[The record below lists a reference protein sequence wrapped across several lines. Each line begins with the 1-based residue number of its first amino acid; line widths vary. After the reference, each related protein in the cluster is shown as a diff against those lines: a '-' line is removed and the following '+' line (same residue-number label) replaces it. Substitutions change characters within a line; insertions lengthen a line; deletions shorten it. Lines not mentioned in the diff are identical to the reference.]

1 MPRQSSLSNLLLVLG
16 AWMTVQM
23 LLRFTGMIVT
33 VLVVSLAGAAAAM
46 IYGLRY
52 ERRLMAKL
60 YQRVLWKKWIEAVCH
75 YSQQQLPAEMTV
87 DGVSDTLLLKTSD
100 DFDWCARQ
108 VKQSVF
114 GHDHAVEAIV
124 EHLRKAV
131 SLRGRIDRQSLPP
144 LGAFWL
150 AGPPGIGKRLLAIR
164 LAQRLFRHGAV
175 TVLDLSDY
183 ADESA
188 VGRLCGVTGPDGSL
202 VLPVRQQP
210 FHTVIL
216 ENAEAAH
223 PKVWQMLQSLLQFG
237 QCSAGTGSVS
247 FQNCLVFLTSP
258 SLPPECQSNS
268 ATSREPL
275 LAALSEHTG
284 CPKALFELASDCLC
298 LRRLD
303 DVTKARVL
311 LQLMADEC
319 QRYELQLDYVDPRI
333 VVREVEHFSEVTGCE
348 SSKIRIARWI
358 SDPIHLAVTHGLR
371 NLVLT
376 QDFVERCQ
384 STSASLENVTS
395 NRLVLAH

>member
-16 AWMTVQM
+16 AWMTVQL
-23 LLRFTGMIVT
+23 LLRFTGVIVT
-33 VLVVSLAGAAAAM
+33 TLVVSLAGAAAAT

-52 ERRLMAKL
+52 ERRLLAKL
-60 YQRVLWKKWIEAVCH
+60 YQRAVWKWWIDGVCH
-75 YSQQQLPAEMTV
+75 YSQQQLPADLTV
-87 DGVSDTLLLKTSD
+87 DGVSDTLLLKTSG

-108 VKQSVF
+108 LKQNVF
-114 GHDHAVEAIV
+114 GHDQAIEVMV

-131 SLRGRIDRQSLPP
+131 SLRGCVERQSLPP

-150 AGPPGIGKRLLAIR
+150 VGSPGIGKRLMAVR
-164 LAQRLFRHGAV
+164 LGQRLFRHGAV
-175 TVLDLSDY
+175 TILDLGDY
-183 ADESA
+183 ADDSA
-188 VGRLCGVTGPDGSL
+188 VGRLCGVSGQDGSL

-216 ENAEAAH
+216 ENAGAAH
-223 PKVWQMLQSLLQFG
+223 PKVWQMLQGLLQCG
-237 QCSAGTGSVS
+237 QCSSDTGSVS

-258 SLPPECQSNS
+258 SLPPECQSDS
-268 ATSREPL
+268 QAHREKWL
-275 LAALSEHTG
+275 SALSEHIG
-284 CPKALFELASDCLC
+284 CPPALFNLATDCLC

-319 QRYELQLDYVDPRI
+319 HRYELQLDYVDPRI
-333 VVREVEHFSEVTGCE
+333 VVREVEHFSEATGCE
-348 SSKIRIARWI
+348 SSRIRISRWI

-376 QDFVERCQ
+376 QDFVDRCQ
-384 STSASLENVTS
+384 STSAPLETAS
-395 NRLVLAH
+395 SSQLALAH